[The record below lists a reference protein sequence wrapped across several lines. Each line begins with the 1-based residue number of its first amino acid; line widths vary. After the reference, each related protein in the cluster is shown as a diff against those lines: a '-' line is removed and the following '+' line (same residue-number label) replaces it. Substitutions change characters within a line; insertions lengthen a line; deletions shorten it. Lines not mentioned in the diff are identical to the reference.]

1 MEGSTLPH
9 IFLCELVNRSQDKF
23 VPISIFPGKVFFW
36 VLVVAMIK
44 GGNASQFNLAS
55 QNSVREGGGCSKD
68 MLVREGSVQTVER
81 QVLIS
86 WDRRSS

>member
-1 MEGSTLPH
+1 MPH

-23 VPISIFPGKVFFW
+23 VPISIFSGKVFFW
-36 VLVVAMIK
+36 GVLVVAMIK
-44 GGNASQFNLAS
+44 GGNASKFNLAS
-55 QNSVREGGGCSKD
+55 QNSIRGGGGGCSKD

>member
-23 VPISIFPGKVFFW
+23 VPISIFSGKVFFW
-36 VLVVAMIK
+36 GVLVVAMIK

-55 QNSVREGGGCSKD
+55 QNSVRGGCSKD